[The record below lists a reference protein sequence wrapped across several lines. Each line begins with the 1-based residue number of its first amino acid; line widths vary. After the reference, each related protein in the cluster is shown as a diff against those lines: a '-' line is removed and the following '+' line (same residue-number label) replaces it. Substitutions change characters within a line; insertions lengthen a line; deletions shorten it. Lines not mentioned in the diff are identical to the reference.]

1 MKTSGV
7 YLKLVAEFEIP
18 FISEDGTLIV
28 PALSILGFDE
38 TGIPVELCEGVLHEV
53 KLPIQR

>member
-1 MKTSGV
+1 MKKSGV
-7 YLKLVAEFEIP
+7 YLKLVAEFEMP
-18 FISEDGTLIV
+18 FISEDGTLII

-38 TGIPVELCEGVLHEV
+38 TGIPVELCEGVIHEV